1 MVVPGC
7 PCRILFSGV
16 QLRDDF
22 TATRSCNAG
31 FISGRSPARS
41 RGGAGRAGRTAPV
54 HLRHADAHAVLEAAR
69 RGERDRADTVAQ
81 QCGHQV
87 GTRHR
92 TVAYR
97 EEESVAHVFVLVF
110 VIDDVETVTLEEF
123 LDAVSAVCVFAGVPH
138 EVQLAVRRRFEHG
151 RQSVLSRVTCA

>member
-1 MVVPGC
+1 MPDLFPGVV
-7 PCRILFSGV
+7 
-16 QLRDDF
+16 LREV
-22 TATRSCNAG
+22 AE
-31 FISGRSPARS
+31 
-41 RGGAGRAGRTAPV
+41 APVEQVVLLLAV

-110 VIDDVETVTLEEF
+110 VIDDVETVTLEEL